1 MRYVLARY
9 NEKQRAD
16 IYRIYVTDCL
26 QLITENTAK
35 RVEGHYMSKRYTDI
49 VDGTA
54 QAENDKDGNEI
65 AMEVIR
71 RLGLSFSE
79 GGNDE

>member
-9 NEKQRAD
+9 NEKQRAG
-16 IYRIYVTDCL
+16 IYRIYLTDCL
-26 QLITENTAK
+26 QLIAENTAK
-35 RVEGHYMSKRYTDI
+35 HVGGRYINKRYIDI

-65 AMEVIR
+65 ASDVIR
-71 RLGLSFSE
+71 RLGLSFAE

>member
-9 NEKQRAD
+9 NEKQRAEV
-16 IYRIYVTDCL
+16 YRIYLTDCL
-26 QLITENTAK
+26 QLIAENTAK
-35 RVEGHYMSKRYTDI
+35 HVEGRYINKRYIDI
-49 VDGTA
+49 VDGA
-54 QAENDKDGNEI
+54 ARAESDKDGNEI
-65 AMEVIR
+65 AMEVIQ